1 MWDMVSKSAAL
12 RRNADFTS
20 DYGAD
25 RYLWLLI
32 KYGVLSVI
40 FPTLWSVITPFVSKA
55 YIYMRKDESM
65 GYKYY
70 SVINIQNRY
79 KTLVLAVNE
88 SDESG
93 DAQEKIQ
100 YYTLLEGERLI
111 DAAPPA
117 IRPYA
122 GADGFIKPVWEGSE
136 WMESAANEEIAAWEA
151 EHPAPPSPTPSREQ
165 QGLADIALK
174 LAQQEAAIKQL
185 QQSNS
190 VLMTRLLKVQE
201 GVKQHI

>member
-1 MWDMVSKSAAL
+1 MKGDDHVNYAHYCVIDAQ
-12 RRNADFTS
+12 NA
-20 DYGAD
+20 Y
-25 RYLWLLI
+25 
-32 KYGVLSVI
+32 KM
-40 FPTLWSVITPFVSKA
+40 FV
-55 YIYMRKDESM
+55 
-65 GYKYY
+65 
-70 SVINIQNRY
+70 
-79 KTLVLAVNE
+79 LVLLEQDGTGMQKEV
-88 SDESG
+88 
-93 DAQEKIQ
+93 IQ

-111 DAAPPA
+111 DAAPPV

-136 WMESAANEEIAAWEA
+136 WMESATDEEITAWEA

-190 VLMTRLLKVQE
+190 VLMTQLLKM
-201 GVKQHI
+201 

>member
-1 MWDMVSKSAAL
+1 M
-12 RRNADFTS
+12 
-20 DYGAD
+20 DY
-25 RYLWLLI
+25 
-32 KYGVLSVI
+32 KHCCVI
-40 FPTLWSVITPFVSKA
+40 DA
-55 YIYMRKDESM
+55 
-65 GYKYY
+65 
-70 SVINIQNRY
+70 QNRY
-79 KTLVLAVNE
+79 KTLVLVVNE
-88 SDESG
+88 PDETG
-93 DAQEKIQ
+93 ELQEKVQ
-100 YYTLLEGERLI
+100 YYTLSEGERLI
-111 DAAPPA
+111 DAAPPVM
-117 IRPYA
+117 RPHA

>member
-1 MWDMVSKSAAL
+1 M
-12 RRNADFTS
+12 T
-20 DYGAD
+20 
-25 RYLWLLI
+25 
-32 KYGVLSVI
+32 
-40 FPTLWSVITPFVSKA
+40 
-55 YIYMRKDESM
+55 
-65 GYKYY
+65 YKHYC
-70 SVINIQNRY
+70 IIDAQNRY
-79 KTLVLAVNE
+79 KTLVLVINE
-88 SDESG
+88 PDETG
-93 DAQEKIQ
+93 EIQERVQ

-201 GVKQHI
+201 GVKQHV